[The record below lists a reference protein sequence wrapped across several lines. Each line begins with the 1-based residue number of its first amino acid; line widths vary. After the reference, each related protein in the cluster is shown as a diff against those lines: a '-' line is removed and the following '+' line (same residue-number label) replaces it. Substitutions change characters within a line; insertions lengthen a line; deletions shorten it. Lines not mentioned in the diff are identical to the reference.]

1 MPDDRWVL
9 TFSRSHVLTSSSI
22 FIFIFIIYH
31 LLRFL
36 PSFLRFPIIPY
47 YSLLF
52 PIIPLPFQAD
62 GLTELSSAED
72 VRWEV

>member
-9 TFSRSHVLTSSSI
+9 TSSSS
-22 FIFIFIIYH
+22 IFIFIIYH

-36 PSFLRFPIIPY
+36 PSFD
-47 YSLLF
+47 SLLF

-62 GLTELSSAED
+62 SCQRTLDSRGLTELSSAEE
-72 VRWEV
+72 VRWEVGGDPCP